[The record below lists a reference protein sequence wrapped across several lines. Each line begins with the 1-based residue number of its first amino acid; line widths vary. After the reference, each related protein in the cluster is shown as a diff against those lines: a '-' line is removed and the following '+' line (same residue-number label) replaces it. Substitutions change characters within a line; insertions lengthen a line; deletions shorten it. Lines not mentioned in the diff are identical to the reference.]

1 MDLEE
6 AIAQF
11 ARDGAQVIKGIDWD
25 ALDQQGKGIPL
36 DPSIEIRADNT
47 SYLYLYM
54 SPALARASR
63 VMSTLYFDPEITNH
77 AVTKEAIRTVAAEIL
92 PTIEEVGKNW
102 ALGNYWGA
110 MSAAFAFD
118 LVKLR
123 TFISLAYGIA
133 LEGTKLHTAETNY
146 AIAFLDRKSWRE
158 HADRVTRILN
168 AITFLDDAKALYW
181 LKWDSDQ
188 MKELRAN
195 QGLPVDMK
203 NPMQGLG
210 WVPPLAL
217 IVAAAAV
224 IVCLG
229 AIWAWASTTSQYN
242 EQSLGILRQ
251 ICADPKDQAT
261 RDQCMKVLG
270 TPQIGNPFAGAISS
284 VMPYL
289 FAGVLIAGGVF
300 FLPTIVRSFLKAR
313 SVAHEGAH

>member
-36 DPSIEIRADNT
+36 DPSIDVHAD
-47 SYLYLYM
+47 YLYLYM
-54 SPALARASR
+54 GPALDRAGR

-77 AVTKEAIRTVAAEIL
+77 TVTKEAIRTVAAEIL

-110 MSAAFAFD
+110 MSAVFSFD

-133 LEGTKLHTAETNY
+133 LQGAKMHTAETNY
-146 AIAFLDRKSWRE
+146 AIAFLDRQSWRE

-168 AITFLDDAKALYW
+168 AISFLDDAQALYW
-181 LKWDSDQ
+181 LKWDSQ
-188 MKELRAN
+188 YMKDLRAE
-195 QGLPVDMK
+195 QGLPLDMK

-210 WVPPLAL
+210 AVPLAL
-217 IVAAAAV
+217 VIAAAAV
-224 IVCLG
+224 IVALG
-229 AIWAWASTTSQYN
+229 AIWAWSRTTTEYN
-242 EQSLGILRQ
+242 EQALGILRE
-251 ICADPKDQAT
+251 ICADPKDQST
-261 RDQCMKVLG
+261 RDQCIKVLG
-270 TPQIGNPFAGAISS
+270 TPQIGNPFASAISS

-300 FLPTIVRSFLKAR
+300 FLPNIVRSFMKAR
-313 SVAHEGAH
+313 SVAHEGAA